1 MPIAGNQAAIQ
12 FSFDAESAYGTP
24 IADGS
29 ILQRIQTSEPP
40 MPEDEVIGR
49 SNEGAAGLDFPTV
62 EVPDAINATIP
73 LAYETTG
80 GFKIALWAAAFCMGK
95 VTTIGA
101 SDPFTHT
108 VEFQNRGVVGGLD
121 MSSTSVLYNLLT
133 ATLKQKYQGV
143 IIPDF
148 NVEQAVGD
156 VAAKFGFSL
165 MTDGS
170 VAVSSFT
177 PAATEQEDALLI
189 RDNLTTLFGPT
200 GSPVDVSA
208 RCLSAR
214 FEVDTNYLADRAR
227 VSGDGLF
234 KSRAVI
240 GFERT
245 AQMILTLERDPT
257 DPDINRNRHR
267 DKDVLEGIMNWNTG
281 GSPNRR
287 AQYRLPAC
295 RIVGW
300 TASVDGG
307 IAQEEIT
314 LAGLDNGTD
323 PFAECI
329 FDNAVASVL

>member
-24 IADGS
+24 LADGL
-29 ILQRIQTSEPP
+29 ILNRIQTAEPP

-49 SNEGAAGLDFPTV
+49 SNEGAAGLDFPTF
-62 EVPDAINATIP
+62 EEPDAINTTMP

-80 GFKIALWAAAFCMGK
+80 GFKIALFAAAFCMGK
-95 VTTIGA
+95 VATVGA
-101 SDPFTHT
+101 GDPFTHT
-108 VEFQNRGVVGGLD
+108 VEPQDRAVSID
-121 MSSTSVLYNLLT
+121 MSSTTILYNLLG

-143 IIPDF
+143 VIPDF
-148 NVEQAVGD
+148 NVEQAAGD

-170 VAVSSFT
+170 VASSSFT
-177 PAATEQEDALLI
+177 PAATEVEDAFLI
-189 RDNLTTLFGPT
+189 RDHLITSLGPT
-200 GSPVDVSA
+200 GAPVDVSD

-214 FEVDTNYLADRAR
+214 FEYDTNHLPDRSR

-245 AQMILTLERDPT
+245 AQMILVLERDPA
-257 DPDINRNRHR
+257 DPDVNRNRMR

-281 GSPNRR
+281 GSPNRQ

-300 TASVDGG
+300 SASVDGG

-314 LAGLDNGTD
+314 LAGLDNGVD
-323 PFAECI
+323 PFAEVI
-329 FDNAVASVL
+329 IQNGVATVL

>member
-12 FSFDAESAYGTP
+12 FSFDAEAAYGTP
-24 IADGS
+24 VVDGS
-29 ILQRIQTSEPP
+29 ILQRIQTAEPP
-40 MPEDEVIGR
+40 MPEDEVIPR

-62 EVPDAINATIP
+62 EVPDAINTTIP

-80 GFKIALWAAAFCMGK
+80 GFKVALWIAAFCMGK
-95 VTTIGA
+95 VVTTGA
-101 SDPFTHT
+101 VDPFNHVVT
-108 VEFQNRGVVGGLD
+108 FQDRGVVGGLD
-121 MSSTSVLYNLLT
+121 MSSTSILYHLLS

-165 MTDGS
+165 VTDGS
-170 VAVSSFT
+170 VASSSFT

-189 RDNLTTLFGPT
+189 RDHLITSLGPT
-200 GSPVDVSA
+200 GAPVDVSD

-240 GFERT
+240 GQERT
-245 AQMILTLERDPT
+245 AQMVLTLERDPT
-257 DPDINRNRHR
+257 APDVNRDRFR

-281 GSPNRR
+281 GSPNRQ

-295 RIVGW
+295 RIVGYSQ
-300 TASVDGG
+300 SVDGG

-323 PFAECI
+323 PFAECT
-329 FDNAVASVL
+329 FENAIDSVL